1 MSWVAEAKAMAM
13 ARAPITQTAS
23 GCSETPASQ
32 KPRATSASWLMRIHP
47 RFLPRKGGGKR
58 SIEGDQMSL
67 KLQGAWARVKSPM
80 TLMSTP
86 ARAIH
91 AGIAIQTRPR
101 GRPEEKESRTTE
113 SRRQLPL
120 AARRLAH
127 VPGRRVA
134 TPPPFLASSNAGEDT
149 RAASLYSSLIQET
162 LHRTRPPLQD
172 ARPQRRTSA
181 RL

>member
-101 GRPEEKESRTTE
+101 GRPDEKESRTTE
-113 SRRQLPL
+113 STRQLPL
-120 AARRLAH
+120 AARRLGH
-127 VPGRRVA
+127 VPRRTAPRSVG
-134 TPPPFLASSNAGEDT
+134 TPPPCLALPDAGEDT
-149 RAASLYSSLIQET
+149 RAASLYSSLIRE
-162 LHRTRPPLQD
+162 
-172 ARPQRRTSA
+172 
-181 RL
+181 

>member
-32 KPRATSASWLMRIHP
+32 KPRATRASWEMRIHP

-58 SIEGDQMSL
+58 SIDGDQSSL

-86 ARAIH
+86 ARAIQ

-101 GRPEEKESRTTE
+101 GRPEEKESKTTE
-113 SRRQLPL
+113 SSRQLPL
-120 AARRLAH
+120 AVRKLAH
-127 VPGRRVA
+127 VPGRPAPAGVA
-134 TPPPFLASSNAGEDT
+134 TPPPFSE
-149 RAASLYSSLIQET
+149 RAEPRGGSQTHALLR
-162 LHRTRPPLQD
+162 LPHRR
-172 ARPQRRTSA
+172 A
-181 RL
+181 